1 MALRALLSFGA
12 KYFQHLRRIPNLIY
26 RVPKTFQLPRV
37 YVNRIVKPRGSWLAN
52 YLRNIGGV
60 DSLVK
65 SVYRSISAA
74 STHQR
79 PNSLLRAY
87 SGLAGSVHLRH
98 QLFLPTQ
105 FSFTAINEVSKKRE
119 SSWFGEFFSSFSRYR
134 TLPNLINQSSSL
146 IPKEL
151 IGVGCNSAVWAA
163 DLAMPE
169 NTASGSLDDG
179 SNNEMAVKVLYNYYA
194 SSPPEGS
201 SPYVEQNDDISTS
214 SNKAVQNSVDWVLLQ
229 RQLKREGELRPPAG
243 HPNIVPL
250 VSHFI
255 DRAPAPSRSTDDSNR
270 RTGSTNASITD
281 ISNSNNNNNTG
292 LSQPTTTTDPVVNG
306 WVGAESFPEGFGGRP
321 FTYYL
326 LMPRFDAT
334 LEDLLNG
341 SWYPFEQTVHASESQ
356 DKTTLSVSS
365 ISPLVDKTTSA
376 DSDSLSFVIQ
386 QDNSIVQPPSS
397 VRSQCPSQ
405 SSSVDHLVNSQNET
419 SISPPDINQLLE
431 VDEVV
436 AILAQLFDAV
446 AELERHS
453 VAHRDIKLNNILVR
467 RRTPTLPSVRRNTYI
482 KPSFSDNTR
491 LKWLD
496 DGEVIAANTRFH
508 VALTDFGCAIRTAKT
523 YPDNLPAA
531 FLRLFEHLF
540 SSGLDNSQIYFL
552 THSGNTALLAPE
564 IASSFNL
571 LGATTCTLTETDYA
585 RADLWAMATLAY
597 PLFGMTNP
605 FTEGTLFSATYVES
619 DLPALPDR
627 APGVVTWLVSQCLQR
642 NPHVRPAADLVA
654 DVLNTWCLLR
664 HMNRRQR
671 YQRRLQ
677 PVAWVRDG
685 SLESGPESS
694 ESRADQVE
702 FAGQKILHGLRQLGD
717 GELTETLSNQ
727 IQALLNVCWAADWLT
742 GPARP
747 PDGLRVPFYQRVT
760 LNRLAVCLRIV
771 DREEHARA
779 RRIAQNIAQQMTPDS
794 FVSCQDHSQES
805 R

>member
-1 MALRALLSFGA
+1 MFKLCIHHWAFLAL
-12 KYFQHLRRIPNLIY
+12 HIP
-26 RVPKTFQLPRV
+26 R
-37 YVNRIVKPRGSWLAN
+37 
-52 YLRNIGGV
+52 
-60 DSLVK
+60 
-65 SVYRSISAA
+65 
-74 STHQR
+74 
-79 PNSLLRAY
+79 
-87 SGLAGSVHLRH
+87 
-98 QLFLPTQ
+98 
-105 FSFTAINEVSKKRE
+105 FSFTAINEVSKERE

-163 DLAMPE
+163 DLAVPE
-169 NTASGSLDDG
+169 NTAGGNLDDGELHLVLINGDGSRRFRNRYVLSIRTNVFSG

-194 SSPPEGS
+194 SSPPEDY
-201 SPYVEQNDDISTS
+201 SPYTDQNDDMPTP
-214 SNKAVQNSVDWVLLQ
+214 SNKAVQDSVDWVLLQ

-255 DRAPAPSRSTDDSNR
+255 DRAPAPSRSADGSNR
-270 RTGSTNASITD
+270 RTGSTNTSITD
-281 ISNSNNNNNTG
+281 IFNSNNNNNID
-292 LSQPTTTTDPVVNG
+292 LPESATTTDSVVNG
-306 WVGAESFPEGFGGRP
+306 WIGAESFPEGFGGRP

-341 SWYPFEQTVHASESQ
+341 SWYPFERTIPASESQ
-356 DKTTLSVSS
+356 DRTTSSVSS
-365 ISPLVDKTTSA
+365 ISHLVDKTTNA

-386 QDNSIVQPPSS
+386 QDDSTVQPPSS
-397 VRSQCPSQ
+397 VRSPCTSQ
-405 SSSVDHLVNSQNET
+405 SSSVGHLVNSGNRT
-419 SISPPDINQLLE
+419 SLGSPDINQLLE

-467 RRTPTLPSVRRNTYI
+467 RRTPTLPSVRRNADI
-482 KPSFSDNTR
+482 KPSFPDNTR

-540 SSGLDNSQIYFL
+540 SSSLDNSQVYFL

-564 IASSFNL
+564 IATSFNL
-571 LGATTCTLTETDYA
+571 PGAATCTLTETDYA

-605 FTEGTLFSATYVES
+605 FTDGTLFSGTYVEC
-619 DLPALPDR
+619 DLPALPHR

-642 NPHVRPAADLVA
+642 DPHVRPAADLVA

-664 HMNRRQR
+664 HMHRRQR
-671 YQRRLQ
+671 HQRRMQ
-677 PVAWVRDG
+677 PTAWVQEG
-685 SLESGPESS
+685 SLESGPQSS
-694 ESRADQVE
+694 ESRAD
-702 FAGQKILHGLRQLGD
+702 QLGD

-760 LNRLAVCLRIV
+760 LSRLAVCLRIV

-779 RRIAQNIAQQMTPDS
+779 RRIAQNIAQQVTPDS
-794 FVSCQDHSQES
+794 FVSFQDHSHES
-805 R
+805 RSSRSSDKL